1 MAFFQ
6 GEQLK
11 SRIKKVCAGFHAS
24 LYPCPNTQKER
35 SEMLQGVKTRLED
48 LRMVLNQT
56 EDHRQRVL
64 VSVASFTEI
73 SLKCI
78 DFEHV
83 F

>member
-1 MAFFQ
+1 
-6 GEQLK
+6 
-11 SRIKKVCAGFHAS
+11 
-24 LYPCPNTQKER
+24 
-35 SEMLQGVKTRLED
+35 MLQGVKTRLED